1 MIATIKKVKPTF
13 NGLITTMNKYD
24 SEVKARGS
32 NLIDASKANTVKEYQ
47 TVVAIGPMVR
57 GIEVGDTV
65 FINPKRYA
73 VMKHKE
79 GSLKDGV
86 ITDNPVIEYKFD
98 VVKINDE
105 DHLLLQDRDI
115 MYVFEGEEEV
125 KTPSEK
131 NIYIPKKEIIY

>member
-1 MIATIKKVKPTF
+1 MRQKKCFGRTPEQ
-13 NGLITTMNKYD
+13 I
-24 SEVKARGS
+24 R
-32 NLIDASKANTVKEYQ
+32 
-47 TVVAIGPMVR
+47 AIRP
-57 GIEVGDTV
+57 
-65 FINPKRYA
+65 
-73 VMKHKE
+73 
-79 GSLKDGV
+79 LKDGV

>member
-1 MIATIKKVKPTF
+1 MKIKKIKPMFTS
-13 NGLITTMNKYD
+13 LITTMNKYED
-24 SEVKARGS
+24 DETLNGTI
-32 NLIDASKANTVKEYQ
+32 IDTSRQKGCLKEYQ
-47 TVVAIGPMVR
+47 TVVAVGPNVCKD
-57 GIEVGDTV
+57 IKVGDMV
-65 FINPKRYA
+65 MIDPKRYA